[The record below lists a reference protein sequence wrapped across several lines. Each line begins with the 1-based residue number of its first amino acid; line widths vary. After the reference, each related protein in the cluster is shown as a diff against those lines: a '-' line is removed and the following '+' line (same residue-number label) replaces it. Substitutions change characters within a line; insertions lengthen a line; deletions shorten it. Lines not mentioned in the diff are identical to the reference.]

1 MQENRITGFA
11 DAQVACK
18 SPTTLRWP
26 TRDFSLIPI
35 DFNICGDQIPSFFRF
50 EHTAMPL
57 QGKYEVKLGRSFLD
71 PSQNCFMTMRCDF
84 LPASVDREQ
93 PGSIK
98 IVNEKEVDVRLPNV
112 PGAEQSSTLL
122 KGNIRPVQKE
132 CLLIYNKTTGELTLE
147 RISKA
152 AQLKNVRDGPPSKRP
167 SDSTQNSLP
176 LQSAIAPNQPSK
188 PKVRTMSESSSESS
202 VRLPKPKRTSPPD
215 QRPPPSSNLKLS
227 TLSSSSSS
235 SSSSI
240 SESGILTNSPQ
251 KQRHRQPSSL
261 SSLSELDDKPTTA
274 PPPATQQQSISKGPT
289 TSQPSTSMQRALMAN
304 YLHLSE
310 SESEEDDEESS

>member
-1 MQENRITGFA
+1 
-11 DAQVACK
+11 
-18 SPTTLRWP
+18 
-26 TRDFSLIPI
+26 
-35 DFNICGDQIPSFFRF
+35 
-50 EHTAMPL
+50 MPL

-71 PSQNCFMTMRCDF
+71 PSQNSFMTMRCDF

-93 PGSIK
+93 PGSIR

-152 AQLKNVRDGPPSKRP
+152 AQLKNVRDGPPSKKP
-167 SDSTQNSLP
+167 SETSHNSLLP
-176 LQSAIAPNQPSK
+176 QATTAPTQPSK
-188 PKVRTMSESSSESS
+188 AKVRTVSESSSESS

-215 QRPPPSSNLKLS
+215 QRPPPSSKLKRC

-240 SESGILTNSPQ
+240 SESGSFTNPLQ
-251 KQRHRQPSSL
+251 KQRHQQLSSL
-261 SSLSELDDKPTTA
+261 SSLSEPDDKPTPA
-274 PPPATQQQSISKGPT
+274 PPPAPHQSQSILKDPT
-289 TSQPSTSMQRALMAN
+289 TSQPSVSMQRALVAN

-310 SESEEDDEESS
+310 SESEEDGEES

>member
-1 MQENRITGFA
+1 
-11 DAQVACK
+11 
-18 SPTTLRWP
+18 
-26 TRDFSLIPI
+26 
-35 DFNICGDQIPSFFRF
+35 
-50 EHTAMPL
+50 MPL

-152 AQLKNVRDGPPSKRP
+152 AQLKNVRDGPPSKKP
-167 SDSTQNSLP
+167 SDSTQTSLP
-176 LQSAIAPNQPSK
+176 SQSAIAPNQPSK

-215 QRPPPSSNLKLS
+215 QRPPPSSNLKRS

-240 SESGILTNSPQ
+240 SESGSLTNSLQ

-261 SSLSELDDKPTTA
+261 SSLSELDDKPTPA
-274 PPPATQQQSISKGPT
+274 PPPATQQQQQSISKGPT
-289 TSQPSTSMQRALMAN
+289 TSQPSASMQRALMAN

-310 SESEEDDEESS
+310 SESEEDNEESS